1 MQHTGVVSALAITL
15 AIVVGGFSGGAAGC
29 SVLLETDTNPY
40 KCTTDAD
47 CLRYASNAACDTARR
62 QCVARLP
69 PSTPDAAGTGG
80 DGSGGTGGL
89 SCSLSFDN
97 RLRVPL
103 DGPDGGLRPL
113 PEPP

>member
-1 MQHTGVVSALAITL
+1 MQQTGVFFAVALAIL
-15 AIVVGGFSGGAAGC
+15 GVFAGGGAGC

-47 CLRYASNAACDTARR
+47 CLRYASNAACDNSRM
-62 QCVARLP
+62 QCVTRLP
-69 PSTPDAAGTGG
+69 PFTPDAGTPDGG
-80 DGSGGTGGL
+80 GGGSGGL
-89 SCSLSFDN
+89 SCTLSFDN

-113 PEPP
+113 PEGP

>member
-1 MQHTGVVSALAITL
+1 MQYTGMVVAVALAIL
-15 AIVVGGFSGGAAGC
+15 GVFAGGGAGC
-29 SVLLETDTNPY
+29 SVLLETNTNPY

-47 CLRYASNAACDTARR
+47 CLRHASNAACDTSRKL
-62 QCVARLP
+62 CVARLP
-69 PSTPDAAGTGG
+69 PFTPDAGVPDGG
-80 DGSGGTGGL
+80 NGGSGGL

-113 PEPP
+113 PEAP